1 MDARARRLP
10 SLAEDELPR
19 GTQEGEIALS
29 ERLRGLEREVAVDP
43 IKSSD
48 GSCLRSHIRLLLHPL
63 NILGHLRNSPPD

>member
-10 SLAEDELPR
+10 SLADGELR
-19 GTQEGEIALS
+19 GTQESEIALS

-48 GSCLRSHIRLLLHPL
+48 GSCLHSHIRLLLHSMNTL
-63 NILGHLRNSPPD
+63 DHVRNSPPD